1 MLKEPFEKMKMVLL
15 QSEEDAAERNKEH
28 FSALGLEIL
37 GICGSGLEAVR
48 VISELQP
55 DVVVMDSFLPGRSSV
70 DIIENLKSLGYRE
83 NTVFAVLSQVPND
96 RLAQQ
101 VMEAGGDLFLILPLD
116 YQFIRDRFI
125 AILKKKRAGQEEYAD
140 DGRFELERYVA
151 KMMHEVGVPA
161 HIRGYDYIRDSIILS
176 LNDRNMLKSIT
187 KDLYPTVAKNNHTTA
202 SRVERAIRHAIEV
215 AWGRGDIDVLNEIF
229 GFTVKSSKGK
239 PTNGE
244 FISMLTERI
253 RLERKI
259 AG

>member
-1 MLKEPFEKMKMVLL
+1 MNENYERMTMVLL
-15 QSEEDAAERNKEH
+15 QTDEEAATYNRDRFTE
-28 FSALGLEIL
+28 LGMEIL
-37 GICGSGLEAVR
+37 GICASGLDAVR
-48 VISELQP
+48 VIAELQP
-55 DVVVMDSFLPGRSSV
+55 DVVLMDSFLPGRSSY
-70 DIIENLKSLGYRE
+70 DIIGSLKDLGYRK

-101 VMEAGGDLFLILPLD
+101 VMDVGGDLFILPPLD
-116 YQFIRDRFI
+116 YQFVRDRFL
-125 AILKKKRAGQEEYAD
+125 AIIDKKRAGRSEIPD
-140 DGRFELERYVA
+140 NGRFEMGRYVA
-151 KMMHEVGVPA
+151 KLMHEVGVPA

-176 LNDRNMLKSIT
+176 LKDRSMLKSIT
-187 KDLYPTVAKNNHTTA
+187 KDLYPTVAKNNNTTA

-259 AG
+259 AV

>member
-1 MLKEPFEKMKMVLL
+1 MMNETFEKMTMVLL
-15 QSEEDAAERNKEH
+15 QTDEDAASYHRDRFTE
-28 FSALGLEIL
+28 LGMEIL
-37 GICGSGLEAVR
+37 GVCASGLDAVR
-48 VISELQP
+48 VITELQP
-55 DVVVMDSFLPGRSSV
+55 DVVLMDSFLPGRSSYDV
-70 DIIENLKSLGYRE
+70 ITSLRELGYRK
-83 NTVFAVLSQVPND
+83 NTAFAVLSQVPND

-101 VMEAGGDLFLILPLD
+101 VMDAGGDLFILPPMD
-116 YQFIRDRFI
+116 YQFIRDRFM
-125 AILKKKRAGQEEYAD
+125 AIIDKKRAGKTDLPD
-140 DGRFELERYVA
+140 DGRFEMERYVA
-151 KMMHEVGVPA
+151 KLMHEVGVPA
-161 HIRGYDYIRDSIILS
+161 HIRGYDYIRDSILLS
-176 LNDRNMLKSIT
+176 LKNREMLKSIT
-187 KDLYPTVAKNNHTTA
+187 KDLYPTVAKNNNTTA